1 MTLRSSVVFI
11 AAALVLT
18 GAMATAS
25 AQYRPELV
33 GVWKGTLSNGARV
46 LPDDPTPTYYNA
58 LDPQLEIT
66 MTIIGQDDRSF
77 HGVMGNHEE
86 REYVVGVVRED
97 GKTLLMADD
106 DGYKSATILTPSTM
120 EYCVQV
126 ASGDHMVAACGVL
139 EKQAEE
145 KN

>member
-1 MTLRSSVVFI
+1 MIRRPSQFCL
-11 AAALVLT
+11 AASLALAVAI
-18 GAMATAS
+18 GPAS

-86 REYVVGVVRED
+86 REYVVGVVRKD

-139 EKQAEE
+139 EKQTEAE
-145 KN
+145 K

>member
-1 MTLRSSVVFI
+1 MIRRPSLFCLAVSLTLAVAI
-11 AAALVLT
+11 
-18 GAMATAS
+18 GPAS
-25 AQYRPELV
+25 AQYRPKLV

-139 EKQAEE
+139 EKQAAE

>member
-1 MTLRSSVVFI
+1 MQLRPSILFM
-11 AAALVLT
+11 AAALVLA
-18 GAMATAS
+18 GAMEPAN

-33 GVWKGTLSNGARV
+33 GVWKGTLDNGARV

-58 LDPQLEIT
+58 LDPLLEIT

-77 HGVMGNHEE
+77 HGLMGNHEE

-97 GKTLLMADD
+97 GKTLLMTDD

-139 EKQAEE
+139 EKQAETQ
-145 KN
+145 K